1 MTLHCSIFPSM
12 KAQNL
17 ETDKRESP
25 ESPEVIWDASFFGV
39 LILALPLIFVFAGR
53 FE

>member
-17 ETDKRESP
+17 ETDKR